1 MEVVKMNLSN
11 LKTLQADR
19 GWGSF
24 HFLSKNQRG
33 YDELRPLEMELHFH
47 RMEITDDPETSAI
60 DFTGDG
66 NRLTIDCVVGIEY
79 KPGEIVDALN
89 IICDDGSRYMIAA
102 V

>member
-1 MEVVKMNLSN
+1 MNLSN

-19 GWGSF
+19 SWGSF

-33 YDELRPLEMELHFH
+33 HDDLGPLEMELHFH
-47 RMEITDDPETSAI
+47 GMEIADDPEVSTI
-60 DFTGDG
+60 DFVGDG

-79 KPGEIVDALN
+79 KPGEIVDVFN
-89 IICDDGSRYMIAA
+89 VICDTGDRYTIAA